1 MPKVPPPPMVPP
13 PLVQT
18 NTPPPPTIAVVQ
30 STVVPPQPPIIPTVS
45 QAPPAPPAPPPPR
58 QTQPRSLTGSLQ
70 GLFTSDDYPP
80 SAADNNE
87 TGTVSVQLTVGPNGR
102 VTSCSA
108 SGATSTLR
116 DATCRI
122 ARARARYSPAQDS
135 SGNPTSSTTSA
146 TVTWRLE

>member
-30 STVVPPQPPIIPTVS
+30 STVVPPQPPVIPTVS
-45 QAPPAPPAPPPPR
+45 QAPPAPPPPPPPR
-58 QTQPRSLTGSLQ
+58 QSQPRSLNGSLQ
-70 GLFTSDDYPP
+70 NVFTSDDYPP

-87 TGTVSVQLTVGPNGR
+87 TGTVTVQLTVGPNGR
-102 VTSCSA
+102 VTGCSA

-122 ARARARYSPAQDS
+122 AKARGRYSPAQDAN
-135 SGNPTSSTTSA
+135 GNGVTSTTSA